1 MGFVPKRL
9 KFTRLPSL
17 MSDEISS
24 KHWLSRVNSLL
35 VLQRV
40 KATEVFDVFLVPIIL
55 CDFCGRSYISP
66 KLILNI
72 PIDNK
77 PELGVV
83 FQPLG
88 NGSQTLY
95 LESFVWSPQK
105 DSFLEWKSPFFPTKI
120 WVGGLVTYDN
130 SQIICAGVDQLPLFF
145 LVPTT

>member
-1 MGFVPKRL
+1 
-9 KFTRLPSL
+9 

-40 KATEVFDVFLVPIIL
+40 EATEVFDVFLVPIIL
-55 CDFCGRSYISP
+55 CDLCGRSYISP

-72 PIDNK
+72 RIDNK

-95 LESFVWSPQK
+95 LESFVSHPVRAIGAK
-105 DSFLEWKSPFFPTKI
+105 R
-120 WVGGLVTYDN
+120 
-130 SQIICAGVDQLPLFF
+130 SQENRDYNPSYLLMVYKVHL
-145 LVPTT
+145 